1 MHVNKRALRTALGV
15 VLVTGVAVSGCA
27 KTVNHRGYLLDEAV
41 IEEIRPGVD
50 NRSSVLAALGSPS
63 VGGTFDDETWYYVSR
78 TQEHWAFFKPDV
90 TAHDVIV
97 ISFDDRGSV
106 ADIGRLGL
114 DDTQDIDTVGRKTP
128 TRGKE
133 LGFFEQIFSNI
144 GRFSGGGP
152 AQPGN

>member
-1 MHVNKRALRTALGV
+1 MKSAIGLI
-15 VLVTGVAVSGCA
+15 LVASIGATGCA

-50 NRSSVLAALGSPS
+50 NRGSVLAALGSPS
-63 VGGTFDDETWYYVSR
+63 VSGTFDDDNWYYISR
-78 TQEHWAFFKPDV
+78 TQEHWAFFKPDTTEHNV
-90 TAHDVIV
+90 VV

-106 ADIGRLGL
+106 ANVGRLGL
-114 DDTQDIDTVGRKTP
+114 EDTQDINTVERKTP